1 MIAIIKDI
9 WEETRPKIYEVAKTE
24 HGSAIKALYDE
35 SASSDSEGICNIFI
49 RLYYTYVL
57 LL

>member
-24 HGSAIKALYDE
+24 HGSAIKVLYDE
-35 SASSDSEGICNIFI
+35 STSSDSEGICDIFTRI
-49 RLYYTYVL
+49 
-57 LL
+57 